1 MRQTKIIATFGPS
14 LEDPKILKKVL
25 ERADVIRFNLAHGT
39 WDKSDSQ
46 NNAKKIKLVQ
56 RTAKKMK
63 KPISTL
69 VDLKGNK
76 IRIGNFK
83 KHLIE
88 LRDSEKIDVR
98 FTNQATT
105 NKKEIIINAD
115 HVFNEIDKN
124 DLILMDDGLI
134 KLKVNK
140 ITSTKKTLHC
150 KVIEGGLLRSNKGF
164 EVENKIINRSG
175 LSLEDKDDIK
185 KLSKL
190 GVDWI
195 ALSFVNDASDVNQAR
210 EVISQLGNDIKLIA
224 KIERL
229 KALKQLYWIIKAS
242 DGIMV
247 ARGDLALESGPGE
260 LTGLQKNIIK
270 QTIKGKKVA
279 ITATQMM
286 ESMITNAS
294 PTRAEMTDVSN
305 AVLDG
310 SDAVMLSAETAI
322 GKYPVETVEAMH
334 QVCLGAESYQQSIME
349 KEEFK
354 YSEVQNIDEAIALSS
369 MSISKNMDIKA
380 VVALTE
386 SGSTAL
392 MLSRIRSDIPI
403 YAFTRNEVT
412 QRRVSLYR
420 GVIPCPYPFLA
431 DNLTQ
436 VLDDIRTQL
445 LDSKFVNS
453 GDLIIVTSGSPLK
466 VSGGTNSL
474 RLITI

>member
-88 LRDSEKIDVR
+88 LRDSDKIDVR
-98 FTNQATT
+98 FTSQTTT

-210 EVISQLGNDIKLIA
+210 EVISQFGSDIKLIA

-229 KALKQLYWIIKAS
+229 EALKQLYWIIKAS

-270 QTIKGKKVA
+270 QTIKGKKVV

-286 ESMITNAS
+286 ESMIANPS

-334 QVCLGAESYQQSIME
+334 QVCVGAESYQQSIME

-354 YSEVQNIDEAIALSS
+354 
-369 MSISKNMDIKA
+369 
-380 VVALTE
+380 TE

>member
-1 MRQTKIIATFGPS
+1 MRQTKIVATFGPS

-25 ERADVIRFNLAHGT
+25 ERVDVIRFNLAHGT
-39 WDKSDSQ
+39 WDKADDQ
-46 NNAKKIKLVQ
+46 NNSKKIKLVQ
-56 RTAKKMK
+56 KTAKKIK
-63 KPISTL
+63 KPIAIL

-83 KHLIE
+83 KHLID
-88 LRDSEKIDVR
+88 LKDSEEIDVR
-98 FTNQATT
+98 FTDQTIT
-105 NKKEIIINAD
+105 NKHEIIINAH
-115 HVFNEIDKN
+115 HVFEKINKK

-134 KLKVNK
+134 KLRVSD
-140 ITSTKKTLHC
+140 ITPTKKTLHC
-150 KVIEGGLLRSNKGF
+150 QVIEGGLLRSNKGF
-164 EVENKIINRSG
+164 EVENKIINKSG
-175 LSLEDKDDIK
+175 LGDEDKEDIK
-185 KLSKL
+185 RLAKLS
-190 GVDWI
+190 VDWI

-210 EVISQLGNDIKLIA
+210 EVLSQEDSDIKLIA

-229 KALKQLYWIIKAS
+229 EALKQLYWIIKAS

-247 ARGDLALESGPGE
+247 ARGDLALQSGPGE

-270 QTIKGKKVA
+270 QTVKGKKVA

-286 ESMITNAS
+286 ESMIDNPS

-322 GKYPVETVEAMH
+322 GSYPVETVEAMH
-334 QVCLGAESYQQSIME
+334 EVCLGAERYQQSISK

-369 MSISKNMDIKA
+369 MSIAKNMDIKA
-380 VVALTE
+380 IVALTE

-392 MLSRIRSDIPI
+392 MLSRTRSDIPI
-403 YAFTRNEVT
+403 YAFTRNKIT
-412 QRRVSLYR
+412 QRRVSLFR
-420 GVIPCPYPFLA
+420 GVLPFSYPFLA
-431 DNLTQ
+431 ESLDQ
-436 VLDDIRTQL
+436 VLDDIRKEL
-445 LDSKFVNS
+445 LGSDMLNS

-466 VSGGTNSL
+466 VPGGTNSL